1 MSSTQRVDEILRL
14 IDEVLD
20 ERDDCDA
27 VTTIEPV
34 AA

>member
-1 MSSTQRVDEILRL
+1 MSSIERVDEIIRL

-27 VTTIEPV
+27 VTTSEPV